1 MPALMRGSEK
11 EEKGKQ
17 GGKEVEKEWAA
28 VVASSEEKE
37 PIGDEKGP

>member
-1 MPALMRGSEK
+1 MRGSEK

-17 GGKEVEKEWAA
+17 VEKEWAA